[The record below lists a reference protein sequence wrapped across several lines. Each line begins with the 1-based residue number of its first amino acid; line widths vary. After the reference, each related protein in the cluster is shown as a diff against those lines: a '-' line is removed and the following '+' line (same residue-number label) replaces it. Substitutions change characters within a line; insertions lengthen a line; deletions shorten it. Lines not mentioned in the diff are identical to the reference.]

1 MAQRDRE
8 RGLEWEPVAIPIL
21 GLFEAHLTVD
31 NLERAIAFYRDRLR
45 LELAFRLD
53 DRKVAFFWLG
63 ERGRSMLGVWEAG
76 SAPNTR
82 QLHLAFG
89 CALADVV
96 AAPKRLRE
104 MGIEPRGFYGE
115 PVDEPVVIGW
125 MPAAAVFFRDPDG
138 HLLEYLAMLPESPRP
153 EAGVVSYSLW
163 RTFKATHAREGR
175 RP

>member
-1 MAQRDRE
+1 MGR
-8 RGLEWEPVAIPIL
+8 
-21 GLFEAHLTVD
+21 
-31 NLERAIAFYRDRLR
+31 
-45 LELAFRLD
+45 
-53 DRKVAFFWLG
+53 
-63 ERGRSMLGVWEAG
+63 RGRSMLGVWEAG